1 MSNFISTTF
10 PLCSKETVA
19 CSWKARGEN
28 SGGAV
33 EKDSRRAPCQCRRAA
48 LLSGVEVGLGDDNQV
63 KRGTFSQRAP
73 MCAENCGGCATLKHF
88 SVILKICF
96 CSADIKIVHFVF

>member
-33 EKDSRRAPCQCRRAA
+33 EKDSCRALCQCRRAA

-63 KRGTFSQRAP
+63 KRETFSQRTP
-73 MCAENCGGCATLKHF
+73 TCAENCGGCAALKHF
-88 SVILKICF
+88 SVILKIYF